1 MICSEDMKKIVCLTV
16 FVLLLGYVANAGGL
30 RIGKRPQ
37 KEVVEKGSVEYF
49 SKPFSGVFDVKATN
63 SRYNDDATKW
73 RFCEDGTAVLFHN
86 VFYPVYEC
94 YYYTVENGV
103 IKLDGVCTVQ
113 YGLSLHMLAEKP
125 AGVELHVTS
134 YGPNAILEGA
144 VVGKKGNSYSLTM
157 SSSDYIDRYGD
168 KNFAGIMACRA
179 HGITSTHENLWLVTG
194 EYGAPA
200 CLEPDTV
207 DNIVNFSRGD
217 IFQGKLSDDGN
228 FVIVDYID
236 DSKLYVNID
245 DVKAVKNEAMLQ
257 DILYKDAEAGLDFVE
272 WQATFP
278 EKEWKVD
285 TSGYFN
291 GWKAGRLA
299 AEAFL
304 PFMAVML
311 ILLILNKI
319 YPPFY
324 PNFLFCLTYVVL
336 VFLTLFEL
344 WYAISL
350 KQDMFWF
357 IFSPKDFVH
366 GFAAVVGTLVLFCLQ
381 IFLILTMEESLGD
394 IYSAYTRCPFWV
406 ELVLYGAALYVSI
419 PIMLSGM
426 SLKMLYVYL
435 LLLAACLP
443 TSIGYLIHSRNKVA
457 VLPFL
462 LLCYPL
468 KYIVML
474 PFLIFYVFKQASST
488 KVTVA
493 SDEDPD
499 HVTVRDME
507 GNMVNLTRMPN
518 GDMLDNDGHPYL
530 KGGDGS
536 FYPTGVDRTDGPY
549 R

>member
-1 MICSEDMKKIVCLTV
+1 MKKAFFLIA
-16 FVLLLGYVANAGGL
+16 FVLLLGTVVKADHI
-30 RIGKRPQ
+30 RFGKH
-37 KEVVEKGSVEYF
+37 KEPEPGKGTVEYF
-49 SKPFSGVFDVKATN
+49 SKPFDGIFDAEVTNVKYKDPN
-63 SRYNDDATKW
+63 PQW
-73 RFCEDGTAVLFHN
+73 RFCNNGIAIMYHN
-86 VFYPVYEC
+86 FIHQLYEC
-94 YYYTVENGV
+94 YYYTVDSGV
-103 IKLDGVCTVQ
+103 VRLTGVCVISTANKME
-113 YGLSLHMLAEKP
+113 MLPEKP
-125 AGVELHVTS
+125 ADFELRVES
-134 YGPNAILEGA
+134 YGENAVLTGREPGD
-144 VVGKKGNSYSLTM
+144 KGRIHKLKL
-157 SSSDYIDRYGD
+157 SSSNYISRFEN
-168 KNFAGIMACRA
+168 KPFASVMRCRTN
-179 HGITSTHENLWLVTG
+179 GITKSPENLWLVTDRN
-194 EYGAPA
+194 GAVANTLPNDGTA
-200 CLEPDTV
+200 
-207 DNIVNFSRGD
+207 IVRFDQWD
-217 IFQGKLSDDGN
+217 IFQGKKSDDGN
-228 FVIVDYID
+228 FVLVDYI
-236 DSKLYVNID
+236 KGRQLYVD
-245 DVKAVKNEAMLQ
+245 AAGVKMVSDEKMLQ
-257 DILYKDAEAGLDFVE
+257 EVLRNNAAAGLYFE
-272 WQATFP
+272 HWQSTFP

-311 ILLILNKI
+311 ILLVLNKI

-324 PNFLFCLTYVVL
+324 PNFLFYLTYVVL

-419 PIMLSGM
+419 PIMLSDM
-426 SLKMLYVYL
+426 SLKLLYVYL

-536 FYPTGVDRTDGPY
+536 FHPTGVDRTDGPY